1 MLFVALE
8 ALILH
13 RLQSLLPHITVVTML
28 VFHLVLLV
36 LDLGVL
42 LALLFLSY
50 LLVLYLVKGAFV
62 QSVYSVPRLFLQP
75 LPSFKISIEGKTRH
89 NRGSTL
95 FSSRLSSHP
104 LVEEKAWGRRDY

>member
-28 VFHLVLLV
+28 VFHLVLFV

-50 LLVLYLVKGAFV
+50 LLVLYLV
-62 QSVYSVPRLFLQP
+62 
-75 LPSFKISIEGKTRH
+75 
-89 NRGSTL
+89 
-95 FSSRLSSHP
+95 
-104 LVEEKAWGRRDY
+104 